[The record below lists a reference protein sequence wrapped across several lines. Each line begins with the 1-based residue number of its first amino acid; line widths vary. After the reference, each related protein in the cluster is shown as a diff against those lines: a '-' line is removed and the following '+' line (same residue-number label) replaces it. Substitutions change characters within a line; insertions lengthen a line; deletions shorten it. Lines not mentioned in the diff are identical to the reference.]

1 MTVNMWPVFA
11 MDFLACVYNGEFLN
25 YKGLRL
31 KCQ

>member
-1 MTVNMWPVFA
+1 MWPVFA